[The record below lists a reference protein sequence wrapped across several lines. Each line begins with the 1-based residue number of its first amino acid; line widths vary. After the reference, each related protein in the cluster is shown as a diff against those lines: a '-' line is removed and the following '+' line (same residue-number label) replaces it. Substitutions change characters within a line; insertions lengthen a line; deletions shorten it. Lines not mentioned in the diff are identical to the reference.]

1 MSLEDYYKNYFT
13 YECDVPEFMK
23 DITCPVCGV

>member
-1 MSLEDYYKNYFT
+1 MSLDDYFKNYFT

-23 DITCPVCGV
+23 DITYPVWGV